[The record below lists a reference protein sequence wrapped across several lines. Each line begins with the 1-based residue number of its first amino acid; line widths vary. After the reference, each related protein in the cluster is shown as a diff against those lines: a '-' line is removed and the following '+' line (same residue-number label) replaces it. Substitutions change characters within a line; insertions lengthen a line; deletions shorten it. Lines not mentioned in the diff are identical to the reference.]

1 MRKVI
6 ILAAISLLTVLVI
19 SSCAPQSGVSE
30 TRFGPDDPSNK
41 IVIEEDLTKRGM
53 IDGYR
58 VKVASVDTENE
69 ALMIEKQVVEAVQ
82 EPVYIEFIVDKY
94 MVYVGDCQNKEE
106 ANILRDK
113 IAALGFEKTYS
124 VPKKVYKK
132 AIIETPDTPVVTN
145 KPDITPE
152 TATESSD
159 RFNQVIGYRVQIFAA
174 RDKNNAEKV
183 KNLAM
188 NDTKERVYVVL
199 ADDNLYKVQVGDY
212 LSRIDAEKMRD
223 KLRALPN
230 YQDAFI
236 QNTYVFYDTQTS
248 GGSYYIQV
256 GAFSTSAS
264 AEEFIKTSLNTRG
277 YNNTSVQFDNNLYK
291 VLVGGYNSNEEAA
304 SIKEKLQENGF
315 EGTWIIKK

>member
-6 ILAAISLLTVLVI
+6 ILTAISLLTVLVI

-113 IAALGFEKTYS
+113 IAAMGFEKTYS

-132 AIIETPDTPVVTN
+132 AIVETPDTPVATN
-145 KPDITPE
+145 GPEITPE
-152 TATESSD
+152 TTPLASD

-174 RDKNNAEKV
+174 RDQNNAEKV

-248 GGSYYIQV
+248 DGSYFIQV
-256 GAFSTSAS
+256 GAFSTSES

-277 YNNTSVQFDNNLYK
+277 YNNTSVQFDNNLHK
-291 VLVGGYNSNEEAA
+291 VLVGGYSSNEEAA
-304 SIKEKLQENGF
+304 SVKEKLQENGF

>member
-113 IAALGFEKTYS
+113 IAAMGFEKTYS

-132 AIIETPDTPVVTN
+132 AIVETPVTSETSGPEITEETTPTV
-145 KPDITPE
+145 P
-152 TATESSD
+152 D

-236 QNTYVFYDTQTS
+236 QNTYVFYDTSTS
-248 GGSYYIQV
+248 EGSYFIQV
-256 GAFSTSAS
+256 GAFSTSES

-291 VLVGGYNSNEEAA
+291 VLVGAYSSNEEAA
-304 SIKEKLQENGF
+304 AVKEKLQTNGF

>member
-1 MRKVI
+1 M
-6 ILAAISLLTVLVI
+6 
-19 SSCAPQSGVSE
+19 
-30 TRFGPDDPSNK
+30 
-41 IVIEEDLTKRGM
+41 
-53 IDGYR
+53 
-58 VKVASVDTENE
+58 
-69 ALMIEKQVVEAVQ
+69 
-82 EPVYIEFIVDKY
+82 
-94 MVYVGDCQNKEE
+94 
-106 ANILRDK
+106 
-113 IAALGFEKTYS
+113 GFEKTYS

-132 AIIETPDTPVVTN
+132 AIVETPVTSETSGPEITEETTPTV
-145 KPDITPE
+145 P
-152 TATESSD
+152 D

-236 QNTYVFYDTQTS
+236 QNTYVFYDTSTS
-248 GGSYYIQV
+248 EGSYFIQV
-256 GAFSTSAS
+256 GAFSTSES

-291 VLVGGYNSNEEAA
+291 VLVGAYSSNEEAA
-304 SIKEKLQENGF
+304 AVKEKLQTNGF

>member
-6 ILAAISLLTVLVI
+6 ILAAIGLLTVLVI

-69 ALMIEKQVVEAVQ
+69 ALMIEKQVVESVQ

-113 IAALGFEKTYS
+113 IAAMGFEKTYS

-132 AIIETPDTPVVTN
+132 AIVE
-145 KPDITPE
+145 TPE
-152 TATESSD
+152 TPAENTPDVTPETVSVPND

-183 KNLAM
+183 KNLAES
-188 NDTKERVYVVL
+188 DTKERVYVVL

-223 KLRALPN
+223 KMKALPN

-236 QNTYVFYDTQTS
+236 QNTYVFYDTQS
-248 GGSYYIQV
+248 SAGSYFIQV

-277 YNNTSVQFDNNLYK
+277 YDNTSVQFDNNLYK
-291 VLVGGYNSNEEAA
+291 VLVGGYNSNDEAV
-304 SIKEKLQENGF
+304 SVKDKLQENGF

>member
-1 MRKVI
+1 MRKVM
-6 ILAAISLLTVLVI
+6 ILAAISLFTVLVI

-30 TRFGPDDPSNK
+30 TKFGPDDPSNR

-132 AIIETPDTPVVTN
+132 DITETPAVTETAG
-145 KPDITPE
+145 PDITPE
-152 TATESSD
+152 TAPPVPD

-248 GGSYYIQV
+248 DGSYYIQV
-256 GAFSTSAS
+256 GAFSTSLS

-277 YNNTSVQFDNNLYK
+277 YENTSVQFDNNLYK
-291 VLVGGYNSNEEAA
+291 VLVGGYGSNEEAA
-304 SIKEKLQENGF
+304 TVKSKLQENGF